1 MINPNYPSYSSEV
14 AEEPI
19 DLTPVTDALKDVE
32 KAVLSKKAVDS
43 VEVNNIDFVK
53 KYLREELAAV
63 VKAINAI
70 DIPEAPK
77 KLEVTNFPKAEKA
90 PESIKVNNLSELS
103 TLLDRL
109 LTAVEGINV
118 NPVVNL
124 PAPIVNIPEQPSP
137 VVNIPPQLSPIVDIN
152 IDQLLQALQPLR
164 LLSRDPNKPIT
175 VRMSDG
181 RHFIDA
187 LTATLKEN
195 GERLATVVSTS
206 YGLTQSEYKAA
217 QNELELPTARY
228 SIADKD
234 ADASPN
240 YYGFTDAFGNWY
252 IMKETV
258 SAGADTYRYCKGSSG
273 YTTAWT
279 NRAGQSY
286 DYFYEVF

>member
-1 MINPNYPSYSSEV
+1 MINPNYPTYSSSEV
-14 AEEPI
+14 AEPI
-19 DLTPVTDALKDVE
+19 DLTPVTDALRDVE

-43 VEVNNIDFVK
+43 VEVNNLDYVK

-70 DIPEAPK
+70 DIPESPK

-90 PESIKVNNLSELS
+90 PDSVRVNNLGELS

-109 LTAVEGINV
+109 LTAVNGIQV

-124 PAPIVNIPEQPSP
+124 PAPIVNIPEQQAPI
-137 VVNIPPQLSPIVDIN
+137 VNIPPSSPAIVDIN
-152 IDQLLQALQPLR
+152 IEALLSALQPLR

-181 RHFIDA
+181 RNFIDA

-206 YGLTQSEYKAA
+206 YGLTKDEYKSA

-240 YYGFTDAFGNWY
+240 YYGFTDAFGAWY

-258 SAGADTYRYCKGSSG
+258 SAGADTYRYCKGAND
-273 YTTAWT
+273 YTTNWT
-279 NRAGQSY
+279 NRASLSY
-286 DYFYEVF
+286 DYFYTVF